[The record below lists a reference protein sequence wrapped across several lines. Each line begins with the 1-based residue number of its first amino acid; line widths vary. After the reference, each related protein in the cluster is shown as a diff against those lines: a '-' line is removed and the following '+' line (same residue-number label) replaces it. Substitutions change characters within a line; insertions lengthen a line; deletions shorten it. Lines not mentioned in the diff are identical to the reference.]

1 MHVSSLLTSDEGDED
16 VLVSDNVKEDTRWHR
31 NRLALWWVVIMG
43 VVMLAVV
50 IFAGI
55 FKGDTPGPGD
65 DIEMSLNRSA
75 ANHSNG
81 MIQLWGRP
89 SRRRRPTFA
98 PTRRRRPTFVPTRR
112 RRPQRYHRHVPLWAI
127 VKKSCGRL
135 VCKCLVKLAKQLL
148 WVNGHW
154 VEQLMYVPAD
164 DHSGFE
170 H

>member
-1 MHVSSLLTSDEGDED
+1 MG
-16 VLVSDNVKEDTRWHR
+16 DTRWHR

-43 VVMLAVV
+43 VVML
-50 IFAGI
+50 AGI

-98 PTRRRRPTFVPTRR
+98 PIRRRRPTFVPTRR
-112 RRPQRYHRHVPLWAI
+112 RQPQRYHRRRRQKAGHVTTTGSTRQQRPTERVTIL
-127 VKKSCGRL
+127 KRR
-135 VCKCLVKLAKQLL
+135 
-148 WVNGHW
+148 
-154 VEQLMYVPAD
+154 
-164 DHSGFE
+164 
-170 H
+170 